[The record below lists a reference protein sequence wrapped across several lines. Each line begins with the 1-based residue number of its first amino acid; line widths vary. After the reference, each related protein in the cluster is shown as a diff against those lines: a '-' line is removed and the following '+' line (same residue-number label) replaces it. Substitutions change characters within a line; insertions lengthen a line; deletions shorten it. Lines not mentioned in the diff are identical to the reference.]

1 MAFATFKGHP
11 IPHHAAVFM
20 NFRRFFGA
28 SLVLV
33 LPFSFLGCATTSPRQ
48 AYGEVDHLVSE
59 RLGQSVA
66 LPQGADAKA
75 PATAPSARP
84 LTAETAV
91 RTALLNNRRLRAE
104 LEEVGISQA
113 DFAQASRL
121 PNPRIAGSWRVPDRP
136 PSAVDAEYSLVGN
149 LLDLLTLSARKTLA
163 GHDLEA
169 AKLHAADEVLRLAS
183 QTRTVFYR
191 LEAQLQLVRDLG
203 VIVRAGDAAADFA
216 RRQHEAGNIT
226 GLDLREQ
233 EASAAQGHLDLI
245 EARERAAEL
254 REDLDRLMGLSG
266 DDGGWAVADHLPPL
280 PAADPDLGGL
290 ETIALRRRLDLA
302 TARARLAALTEALRM
317 KQRTR
322 FIPGVS
328 AGVDTERTPDG
339 QRVTGPTLDLE
350 LPLFDQ
356 GQPALAK
363 LAAEVRQAGDRCEAL
378 ETAIRSEVR
387 KARDALVAS
396 REAAELSGG
405 RLLPLRSAILQDTLL
420 QYNAMQKSTR
430 DLLLAKQSE
439 EATLEQNVVLLRRY
453 WLARVALEQ
462 AVGGRLPAAVPSSSN
477 PTRVR
482 SGA

>member
-1 MAFATFKGHP
+1 
-11 IPHHAAVFM
+11 M
-20 NFRRFFGA
+20 NSRQIFGVT
-28 SLVLV
+28 LVLA
-33 LPFSFLGCATTSPRQ
+33 LPFGFLGCATTDPGQ
-48 AYGEVDHLVSE
+48 AYGEVDHLVSQ

-66 LPQGADAKA
+66 LPEGQSAQVQAA
-75 PATAPSARP
+75 ATTSKP

-136 PSAVDAEYSLVGN
+136 PSAVDAEYSLAGN

-183 QTRTVFYR
+183 QTQSAFYR
-191 LEAQLQLVRDLG
+191 FQAQLQLVRDLG

-216 RRQHEAGNIT
+216 RRQHQAGNIT

-245 EARERAAEL
+245 EARARAAEL
-254 REDLDRLMGLSG
+254 REDLDRLMGLSN
-266 DDGGWAVADHLPPL
+266 DGGWTVADQLPAL
-280 PAADPDLGGL
+280 PAADPALGGL
-290 ETIALRRRLDLA
+290 ETTALRRRLDLA
-302 TARARLAALTEALRM
+302 TARARLAALTEALRL
-317 KQRTR
+317 KSHTR

-363 LAAEVRQAGDRCEAL
+363 LAAEVREEGDRCEAL
-378 ETAIRSEVR
+378 KTAIRSEVR
-387 KARDALVAS
+387 KARDELVAS
-396 REAAELSGG
+396 REAAELSGS
-405 RLLPLRSAILQDTLL
+405 RLLPLRQAILQDTLL
-420 QYNAMQKSTR
+420 RYNAMEKSTY
-430 DLLLAKQSE
+430 DLLLAKQRE
-439 EATLEQNVVLLRRY
+439 EAALEQNVALLRRY

-462 AVGGRLPAAVPSSSN
+462 AVGGRLPAAGSSSS
-477 PTRVR
+477 PSTRVR

>member
-1 MAFATFKGHP
+1 
-11 IPHHAAVFM
+11 M
-20 NFRRFFGA
+20 NSRRIFGVI
-28 SLVLV
+28 LVLA
-33 LPFSFLGCATTSPRQ
+33 LPFGFLGCATTDPGQ
-48 AYGEVDHLVSE
+48 AYGEVDHLVSQG
-59 RLGQSVA
+59 LGRSVA
-66 LPQGADAKA
+66 LPEGR
-75 PATAPSARP
+75 SAQAQAAASTTGP

-91 RTALLNNRRLRAE
+91 RTALMNNRRLRAE

-121 PNPRIAGSWRVPDRP
+121 TNPRIAGSWRVPDRP
-136 PSAVDAEYSLVGN
+136 PSAVDVEYSLAGN

-183 QTRTVFYR
+183 QTQSAFYR
-191 LEAQLQLVRDLG
+191 FQAQLQLVRDLG

-216 RRQHEAGNIT
+216 RRQHQAGNIT
-226 GLDLREQ
+226 GLDLQEQ

-245 EARERAAEL
+245 EARARAAEL
-254 REDLDRLMGLSG
+254 REDLDRLMGISG
-266 DDGGWAVADHLPPL
+266 DDGGWTVADHLPAL
-280 PAADPDLGGL
+280 PSADPALGGL
-290 ETIALRRRLDLA
+290 ETTALGRRLDLA
-302 TARARLAALTEALRM
+302 TARARLAALTEALRL
-317 KQRTR
+317 KSHTR

-363 LAAEVRQAGDRCEAL
+363 LAAEVRQARDRCEAL

-387 KARDALVAS
+387 KARDELVAS
-396 REAAELSGG
+396 REAAELSGSS
-405 RLLPLRSAILQDTLL
+405 LLPLRQAILQDTLL
-420 QYNAMQKSTR
+420 RYNAMEKSTY
-430 DLLLAKQSE
+430 DLLLAKQRE
-439 EATLEQNVVLLRRY
+439 EAALEQNVALLRRY

-462 AVGGRLPAAVPSSSN
+462 AVGGRLPSAGSSSS
-477 PTRVR
+477 PSTRVR

>member
-1 MAFATFKGHP
+1 
-11 IPHHAAVFM
+11 M
-20 NFRRFFGA
+20 NSRRIFGVI
-28 SLVLV
+28 LVLA
-33 LPFSFLGCATTSPRQ
+33 LPFGFLGCATTDPRR
-48 AYGEVDHLVSE
+48 AYGEVDHLVSQG
-59 RLGQSVA
+59 LGQSVA
-66 LPQGADAKA
+66 LPEGPTARAQAAASTAK
-75 PATAPSARP
+75 P

-91 RTALLNNRRLRAE
+91 RIALLNNRRLRAE

-113 DFAQASRL
+113 DFAQATRL
-121 PNPRIAGSWRVPDRP
+121 PNPRIAASWRVPDRP

-169 AKLHAADEVLRLAS
+169 AKLHAADEVLRFAS
-183 QTRTVFYR
+183 RTRAAFYR
-191 LEAQLQLVRDLG
+191 LEAQLQLARDLG

-216 RRQHEAGNIT
+216 RRQHQAGNIT

-266 DDGGWAVADHLPPL
+266 DDGGWTVADHLPPL
-280 PAADPDLGGL
+280 PAADPALGGL
-290 ETIALRRRLDLA
+290 EAVALGRRLDLA
-302 TARARLAALTEALRM
+302 AARARESELAQALRL

-363 LAAEVRQAGDRCEAL
+363 LAAEARQAADRRAAL

-396 REAAELSGG
+396 REAAKLSGE
-405 RLLPLRSAILQDTLL
+405 RLLPLRQAILQDTLL
-420 QYNAMQKSTR
+420 QYNAMQKSTY
-430 DLLLAKQSE
+430 DLLLAKQRE
-439 EATLEQNVVLLRRY
+439 EAALEQNVALLRRY

-462 AVGGRLPAAVPSSSN
+462 ATGGRLPAAVPSSSN